1 MAAFRCARGGLRRV
15 LLIGLAV
22 VAWQSAAPPARATA
36 PTDAPSQKGYWLVAS
51 DGSVFGF
58 GDAGDYGSA
67 GGTHLAKP
75 IVGMAATPT
84 GHGYWLVASEG
95 GVFGYGDA
103 GYYGSKGSGRH
114 KKQIVGILA
123 TRTGHGYSLVAS
135 DGTVASYG
143 DASFRNT
150 HAYSKAIIGL
160 ALTPTGQGAWLA
172 A

>member
-84 GHGYWLVASEG
+84 GHGYWLVASDG
-95 GVFGYGDA
+95 GIFGYGDA
-103 GYYGSKGSGRH
+103 GYYGSAGGIH
-114 KKQIVGILA
+114 LPQPIVGMSPPPP
-123 TRTGHGYSLVAS
+123 RPGYRLRAPRRPHLRS
-135 DGTVASYG
+135 
-143 DASFRNT
+143 R
-150 HAYSKAIIGL
+150 
-160 ALTPTGQGAWLA
+160 A
-172 A
+172 ARPLHR

>member
-51 DGSVFGF
+51 DG
-58 GDAGDYGSA
+58 
-67 GGTHLAKP
+67 
-75 IVGMAATPT
+75 
-84 GHGYWLVASEG
+84 

-103 GYYGSKGSGRH
+103 GDYGSKGSGRH

-172 A
+172 ANDGTVATQGDAPPYASPPAGTANRTMVGIA